1 MKKTS
6 LLVLVAVAVSIAMPA
21 CAWQVNWTEN
31 FDSYAP
37 GSIVDQGAGDGWG
50 IPNPSSGPVTPMLI
64 ENTLS
69 RSGPNALQQQ
79 AETVSGLYK
88 DMTTLTGGAK
98 YQYGWARFWVY
109 DPGNT
114 EYDYNDGRVGVYGSN
129 PDNIERFIT
138 ANIQE
143 GASLTHWRAQFSS
156 IPAVTLDTVGER
168 TGGGYRLNTYYAAP
182 RTPQQWSYVIIS
194 FGYDLVLR
202 VGYAEWRINRTTP
215 NARVDF
221 QGYWNQFGG
230 GFTGLTVG
238 STNMLNHAPITVDDI
253 EFHGNVIPE
262 PSGLLAL
269 GMGLVGLAG
278 IRRRR

>member
-1 MKKTS
+1 MKKTL
-6 LLVLVAVAVSIAMPA
+6 LLVLVALAVSIAMPA
-21 CAWQVNWTEN
+21 CAWQVDWTEN

-37 GSIVDQGAGDGWG
+37 GSAVDQAGWG
-50 IPNPSSGPVTPMLI
+50 IPNPVVTVTPMVI
-64 ENTLS
+64 EDTLS
-69 RSGPNALQQQ
+69 RSGLNALQQQ
-79 AETVSGLYK
+79 AETISGLYK
-88 DMTTLTGGAK
+88 DMTTLAGGAR

-114 EYDYNDGRVGVYGSN
+114 EFNYNDGRVGVYGSDPN
-129 PDNIERFIT
+129 NIARLIT

-143 GASLTHWRAQFSS
+143 GSSLTHWRAQFSS
-156 IPAVTLDTVGER
+156 LPALTLDEVGER
-168 TGGGYRLNTYYAAP
+168 TGSGYRLSTYCAAP

-194 FGYDLVLR
+194 FGYDLVLGA
-202 VGYAEWRINRTTP
+202 GYADWRINRTTP

-221 QGYWNQFGG
+221 QGYGNQFGG

-238 STNMLNHAPITVDDI
+238 STNVLNHAPITVDDI
-253 EFHGNVIPE
+253 EFHGNVIPIPE